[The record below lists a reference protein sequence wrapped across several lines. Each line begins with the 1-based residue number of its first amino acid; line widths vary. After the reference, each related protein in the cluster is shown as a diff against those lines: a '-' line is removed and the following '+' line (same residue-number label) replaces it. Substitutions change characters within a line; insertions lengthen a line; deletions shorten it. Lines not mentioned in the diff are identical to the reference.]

1 MMIYVCGN
9 KKGMRI
15 VSTKAEA
22 IKDFFNWKKT
32 KKKVN
37 DDNIYT
43 RQHKYLNSLCMCIYY
58 DKRRFKTFKNI
69 RFIYGC
75 EAMPR

>member
-32 KKKVN
+32 KKKS
-37 DDNIYT
+37 
-43 RQHKYLNSLCMCIYY
+43 Q
-58 DKRRFKTFKNI
+58 RR
-69 RFIYGC
+69 
-75 EAMPR
+75 